1 MSIVPVNWPGLASW
15 ARVLRTSSGLPAMT
29 WHMPP
34 ADPAIKLA
42 AVLAGR
48 LAGGGWVGIS
58 ERCMLATR
66 GEVRLNEDEL
76 GECLS
81 V

>member
-1 MSIVPVNWPGLASW
+1 
-15 ARVLRTSSGLPAMT
+15 MT